1 MQIAIWKLGEDQGI
15 DLEVISSWGRTEA
28 MGINEIQQGQY
39 TMKREDDPRQ
49 YLGNRNKGLE
59 GKKRDKVGE
68 EVDPKW

>member
-49 YLGNRNKGLE
+49 YL
-59 GKKRDKVGE
+59 
-68 EVDPKW
+68 